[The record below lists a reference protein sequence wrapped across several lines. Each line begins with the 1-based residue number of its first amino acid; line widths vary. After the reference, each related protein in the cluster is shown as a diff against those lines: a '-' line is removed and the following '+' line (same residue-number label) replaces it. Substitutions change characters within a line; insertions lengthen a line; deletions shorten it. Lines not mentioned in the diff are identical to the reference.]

1 MAEIIKFK
9 AGVPV
14 PVALKFDTGKNCDG
28 KFGPQVQYTT
38 VDDGIFWLDPEPAS
52 DVEREM
58 KRLGIRAGEFF
69 RLTKTKTSHGG
80 HRFVVE
86 RAGDAGGHNVPQP
99 QKPVGREYVATG
111 PAPAMTDEQSR
122 EFWGTPSHTE
132 ALLEKSIDMA
142 RDRGPAAF
150 TSSEPP
156 QRITAQSTKLMA
168 CFMQAIDAVTE
179 AQAYC
184 GRKGL
189 GITFTSEDVRSTAI
203 ACWISA
209 CKEGGR

>member
-9 AGVPV
+9 PGVPV

-80 HRFVVE
+80 HRFVVD
-86 RAGDAGGHNVPQP
+86 RAGDAGGHNVPQSA
-99 QKPVGREYVATG
+99 KPVGREYVATG
-111 PAPAMTDEQSR
+111 PAPAMTDSQSR
-122 EFWGTPSHTE
+122 EFWGTPSRTE
-132 ALLEKSIDMA
+132 ALLEKSVEMA
-142 RDRGPAAF
+142 RERWSAAF
-150 TSSEPP
+150 TGPIDREEPP
-156 QRITAQSTKLMA
+156 QRITPQSTTLMA
-168 CFMQAIDAVTE
+168 CFMQAIDAVAE

-189 GITFTSEDVRSTAI
+189 GITFTSEDVRATAI
-203 ACWISA
+203 S
-209 CKEGGR
+209 